1 MKDSITIYSLP
12 SCGMCS
18 LLKRELDKNSIKYL
32 VCEDSEKMR
41 SMNITNLPTLEVNG
55 KFFTAKEALK
65 LIKLGDLC

>member
-18 LLKRELDKNSIKYL
+18 LLKRELDKNSIKYI

-41 SMNITNLPTLEVNG
+41 SMNITNLPTL
-55 KFFTAKEALK
+55 
-65 LIKLGDLC
+65 